1 MKPIVIDTVQIRD
14 RAYSRWQEQGC
25 PAGTAERDW
34 LEAEREIAAQ
44 CASESSPPSAAPA
57 KPRSSAPAARITSAP
72 SSQAPSSQAPSSKE
86 GAQRPKPPRPTLKRA
101 PNARAAKL
109 SNDVGSKGPPE
120 SRTQRALAAAA
131 AAHIKRTAVGSS

>member
-1 MKPIVIDTVQIRD
+1 MKSIVIDTARIRD

-44 CASESSPPSAAPA
+44 CAGENGAPSAAPG
-57 KPRSSAPAARITSAP
+57 KPGSSAPAARAASAA
-72 SSQAPSSQAPSSKE
+72 SSNEAAP
-86 GAQRPKPPRPTLKRA
+86 RPKPPRPKLERA

-109 SNDVGSKGPPE
+109 SNQVGSKGPPE